1 MFKKSSL
8 SLVLILAASAT
19 LVQGQVTEQVG
30 EMPPPAMVEEMEL
43 PPMVDEAPTSKVGDE
58 VYPIFDLQQLPEF
71 PGGLTAMNEYLAT
84 NMKYPKRAVEN
95 AVQGTV
101 VLEFIVEKDG
111 SLTNI
116 KVFRDIGSD
125 CGKEAVRLVEAMPKW
140 SPGYKNGQR
149 ARAKFTMPFRFKLE

>member
-1 MFKKSSL
+1 MFKKSSFSLVWVLIVSINLAQAQVNEKVEEPL
-8 SLVLILAASAT
+8 SLEI
-19 LVQGQVTEQVG
+19 
-30 EMPPPAMVEEMEL
+30 MEES
-43 PPMVDEAPTSKVGDE
+43 PTPTNSDE
-58 VYPIFDLQQLPEF
+58 VYTMFDLQQFPEF

-101 VLEFIVEKDG
+101 VLSFIVEKDG

-116 KVFRDIGSD
+116 KVVRDIGSD

-140 SPGYKNGQR
+140 SPGYRNGQK